1 MIANSSST
9 SRFSRTTQEEQSFG
23 QLLGRLANDSS
34 TLVRSELMLAK
45 RELSEKVAIGSK
57 AAALLMGAGLLGLAS
72 VIFFGMTALE
82 LLALVLPRWAAALI
96 IALGLVIVAG
106 IVAGIGI
113 GRLKRTTFKP
123 EQTIET
129 LEEDKEWLKKLA

>member
-1 MIANSSST
+1 MSGNTSST
-9 SRFSRTTQEEQSFG
+9 NRFSRTTQDEESFG
-23 QLLGRLANDSS
+23 KLLGRLANDSS

-57 AAALLMGAGLLGLAS
+57 AAALLLGAGLLGLAS

-106 IVAGIGI
+106 IVAGIGV
-113 GRLKRTTFKP
+113 GRLKHTTFKP

>member
-1 MIANSSST
+1 MSVNTST
-9 SRFSRTTQEEQSFG
+9 TNRFSREEQSFG

-45 RELSEKVAIGSK
+45 RELSEKVAIGSR

-113 GRLKRTTFKP
+113 GRLKHTTFKP